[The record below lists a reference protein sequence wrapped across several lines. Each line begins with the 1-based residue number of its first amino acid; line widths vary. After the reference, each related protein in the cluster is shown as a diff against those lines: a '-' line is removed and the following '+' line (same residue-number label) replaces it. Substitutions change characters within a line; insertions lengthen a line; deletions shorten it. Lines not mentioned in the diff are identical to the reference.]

1 MKKKVPNTTN
11 DAIGGGSGAGTAAQ
25 SSPVNFEA
33 WAIVE
38 IFGHQKY
45 VGKVSEFAIGGC
57 NFVRVDVPEL
67 VARRP
72 QEPAVPA
79 FSKLFGNGAIY
90 SITLVSE
97 AIARAVAEQIRP
109 EPLNVYIPII
119 PERQL
124 RSGDEEE
131 FK

>member
-1 MKKKVPNTTN
+1 MATKRKQVQTTK
-11 DAIGGGSGAGTAAQ
+11 GGLLGEPAQPSPAA
-25 SSPVNFEA
+25 FES
-33 WAIVE
+33 WAIIE

-45 VGKVSEFAIGGC
+45 AGKVSEFAIGGC

-67 VARRP
+67 IARRP
-72 QEPAVPA
+72 QEPAMPA
-79 FSKLFGNGAIY
+79 FTKLFGNGAVY

-97 AIARAVAEQIRP
+97 DVARRVAATIRP

-124 RSGDEEE
+124 RSADEDE
-131 FK
+131 FQ

>member
-1 MKKKVPNTTN
+1 VPKKPDSTTKGGRSAGVP
-11 DAIGGGSGAGTAAQ
+11 AQ
-25 SSPVNFEA
+25 SSPTSFEA

-45 VGKVSEFAIGGC
+45 AGKVSEFAIGGC

-67 VARRP
+67 AAHPSRK
-72 QEPAVPA
+72 QDGASPA

-97 AIARAVAEQIRP
+97 AVARAVAEQIRP

-119 PERQL
+119 PDRQL
-124 RSGDEEE
+124 RSGEEE
-131 FK
+131 DFQ